1 MVTITFFVSFGL
13 FIAVDKQIKKRF
25 KYQRVLL
32 KLLKIDGKFFIIMSQ
47 QKFRSVYCML

>member
-13 FIAVDKQIKKRF
+13 FIAVDNQIKKRY

-32 KLLKIDGKFFIIMSQ
+32 KLLKIHGKNFIIVTQ
-47 QKFRSVYCML
+47 L